1 MALSIVRQLRY
12 VRFFSAGEIFVLY
25 AATWCSRTLN
35 LLGSDSQILV
45 QELGSQICTIGPH
58 ESVAWTSQ
66 AMGQNDEEFI
76 SEKACVIE
84 NR

>member
-12 VRFFSAGEIFVLY
+12 VRFFSAEEIFVL
-25 AATWCSRTLN
+25 AATWCSRILN